1 MKYEWKKWK
10 KKLSLFLVRFIL
22 SVELINLT
30 CLLLWFYSIRLFRLY
45 LLGCHICEIFKN
57 CVKIAIQ
64 TPIYHSHIDS
74 VNNKLMLLKFI
85 VHIILTDCLIS
96 TPKIFLL
103 KENKLI
109 QNFYNPNNFFLKP
122 DNTEQAI
129 KEDSAM
135 VLLSTNVN
143 NLIPLTMDS
152 QCKLFSMIRYNV
164 SMKLSQRTPN
174 PLTYRKDKK

>member
-1 MKYEWKKWK
+1 M
-10 KKLSLFLVRFIL
+10 
-22 SVELINLT
+22 
-30 CLLLWFYSIRLFRLY
+30 
-45 LLGCHICEIFKN
+45 
-57 CVKIAIQ
+57 
-64 TPIYHSHIDS
+64 
-74 VNNKLMLLKFI
+74 
-85 VHIILTDCLIS
+85 
-96 TPKIFLL
+96 L

-109 QNFYNPNNFFLKP
+109 QNFYNPNNFFRKP

-152 QCKLFSMIRYNV
+152 QCKLFPMIRYNV